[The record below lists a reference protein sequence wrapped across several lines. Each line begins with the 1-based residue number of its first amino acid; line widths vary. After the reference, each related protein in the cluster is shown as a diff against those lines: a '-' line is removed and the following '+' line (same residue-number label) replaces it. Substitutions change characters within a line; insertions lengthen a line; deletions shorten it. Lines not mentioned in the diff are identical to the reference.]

1 MNAPRT
7 TRSLARS
14 TPGLLLATL
23 MIGLSAQ
30 GLAFTAFVAAL
41 PQMALDFG
49 EGGELTAQMT
59 MALLALGLM
68 IGSLVSGWILERLG
82 TRATLL
88 IALAIYTLCGLV
100 GALVG
105 EPVVLLGSRFVAGL
119 AVACLVTTCIW
130 AIAAEYDG
138 DRRAKVLGLNSSL
151 SNISALAGTVLG
163 GYLAHTVGWHFAFV
177 QYVVFGLCALALAFA
192 GIRQVKPQPAVS
204 DRPRE
209 SQFTRLLPLYLLAAL
224 LFCVLFMASTQ
235 FAFVLRDNGVANSV
249 IRSLILGTVTVV
261 GALIAFVYGPL
272 QQRLGVLGT
281 FLFGI
286 LCMAVAL
293 AINGL
298 GLSVHTA
305 FAVIAAALMGVYA
318 GLVIPYLYHTVTELT
333 DEQSRSRAIGAV
345 TAFGFFGGFL
355 NPPVFVAMSKEF
367 GMRSTF
373 LIVACVMAAVA
384 AGTAIKMMRGG
395 NAVPERP
402 LSH

>member
-1 MNAPRT
+1 MT
-7 TRSLARS
+7 QSLIRS

-23 MIGLSAQ
+23 MIGLTAQ

-49 EGGELTAQMT
+49 DKGEFTAQMT

-68 IGSLVSGWILERLG
+68 IGSLVSGWILELLG

-88 IALAIYTLCGLV
+88 IALIIYTLCGL
-100 GALVG
+100 GG
-105 EPVVLLGSRFVAGL
+105 VLLSDPTALLASRFAAGV

-130 AIAAEYDG
+130 GIAAEYDG
-138 DRRAKVLGLNSSL
+138 DRRAKVLGLSSSL
-151 SNISALAGTVLG
+151 SNVSALAGTVLG
-163 GYLAHTVGWHFAFV
+163 GYLAHTVGWRFAFA
-177 QYVVFGLCALALAFA
+177 QYVVFGLCALPLAFA
-192 GIRQVKPQPAVS
+192 GIRQIKPQRTAGS
-204 DRPRE
+204 QSGA
-209 SQFTRLLPLYLLAAL
+209 SQFTKLLPLYLLAAL

-261 GALIAFVYGPL
+261 GALMAFVYGPL

-286 LCMAVAL
+286 VCMAVAL

-298 GLSVHTA
+298 GLSVDTP
-305 FAVIAAALMGVYA
+305 FAVVAAALMGVYA
-318 GLVIPYLYHTVTELT
+318 GLVIPYLYHTVTERT
-333 DEQSRSRAIGAV
+333 DEHVRSRAIGAV

-355 NPPVFVAMSKEF
+355 NPPVFIAMSNEF
-367 GMRSTF
+367 GLRTTF
-373 LIVACVMAAVA
+373 LIVACVMAVVA
-384 AGTAIKMMRGG
+384 AGTAIKIMRGG
-395 NAVPERP
+395 NVVPEHP